1 MKNHNQ
7 INIIL
12 LSFLIEVSIQFYL
25 VECHE
30 GQANKKKIQTA
41 NPERSIYPTMV
52 MLMHLFMRIYR
63 HFLYDTYLK
72 TR

>member
-1 MKNHNQ
+1 MKAKQ
-7 INIIL
+7 I
-12 LSFLIEVSIQFYL
+12 
-25 VECHE
+25 
-30 GQANKKKIQTA
+30 KKKIQTA

-52 MLMHLFMRIYR
+52 MLMHLFMRVYR